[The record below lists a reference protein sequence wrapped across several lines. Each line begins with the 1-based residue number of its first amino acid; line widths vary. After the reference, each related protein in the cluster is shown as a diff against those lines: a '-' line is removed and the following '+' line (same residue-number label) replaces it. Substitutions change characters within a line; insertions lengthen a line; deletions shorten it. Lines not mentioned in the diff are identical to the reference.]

1 MCFKSV
7 QLQPTKIDRRYL
19 IPKMACDIIVCMATA
34 WSTESRDWW
43 GIPIR
48 QTFEDR
54 RHKVISLTRLL
65 SIGGGEVS
73 IVADYYS
80 HDANIAALN
89 VSKKNDGLRMKRT
102 VWK

>member
-1 MCFKSV
+1 
-7 QLQPTKIDRRYL
+7 
-19 IPKMACDIIVCMATA
+19 MACDIIVCMATA
-34 WSTESRDWW
+34 RSTESRDWW

-73 IVADYYS
+73 IVADYYG